1 MYFILCKLTQ
11 RIISFQLSLKNTRDH
26 LIIKPRSSSFPA
38 GLGGVKGVGGVN
50 IGILAGKV
58 RFKEYVFVI
67 HAAAKLVEGSPRLWK
82 VRHLNPG
89 RDLKVVTVPT
99 PCSSTGV
106 NIMSPR
112 GDLINGWSVSQR
124 PLIIQSL
131 KGYECQNRFKFAALR
146 QQ

>member
-1 MYFILCKLTQ
+1 M
-11 RIISFQLSLKNTRDH
+11 
-26 LIIKPRSSSFPA
+26 IIKPRSSSFPA
-38 GLGGVKGVGGVN
+38 GLGGVKGVWGVN

-67 HAAAKLVEGSPRLWK
+67 HAAAKFGRGLASLVDGQT
-82 VRHLNPG
+82 LNPG
-89 RDLKVVTVPT
+89 RDVKVVTVPT

-131 KGYECQNRFKFAALR
+131 KG
-146 QQ
+146 